1 MLTNAKGGPDP
12 STAHFVVVW
21 SIHGAVGVRVQHFMR
36 RERLIGNDSSPGI
49 GGNILTWARGDENV
63 ILIQNSEGEQIAG
76 LSDRQPA
83 DAASAVALAE
93 DLSAD
98 FARKLGMKP
107 NNVEKT
113 VSFARD
119 GKYRSTLV
127 FKVDDK

>member
-1 MLTNAKGGPDP
+1 MTTQQSDSEESLTVNVTTTGEGPNDAMLSKKPLD
-12 STAHFVVVW
+12 
-21 SIHGAVGVRVQHFMR
+21 
-36 RERLIGNDSSPGI
+36 
-49 GGNILTWARGDENV
+49 ILTWARGDENV

-83 DAASAVALAE
+83 DAASAVAMAE

-113 VSFARD
+113 ISFARD